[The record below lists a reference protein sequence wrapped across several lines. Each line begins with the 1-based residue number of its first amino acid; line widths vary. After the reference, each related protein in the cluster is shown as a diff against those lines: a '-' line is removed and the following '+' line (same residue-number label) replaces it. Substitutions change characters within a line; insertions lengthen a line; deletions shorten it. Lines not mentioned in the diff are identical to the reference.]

1 MNKIFIEAK
10 DKRTSEYYFLKTI
23 LSQFF
28 PDKEVDFIP
37 MNGIGNLFHE
47 AILNQMSLAQD
58 SGDWLFDNVNY
69 WDLKVATL
77 QPLRDFLATHL
88 K

>member
-23 LSQFF
+23 LNQFF

-37 MNGIGNLFHE
+37 MNGIGNLFL
-47 AILNQMSLAQD
+47 IKCLL
-58 SGDWLFDNVNY
+58 
-69 WDLKVATL
+69 
-77 QPLRDFLATHL
+77 LRIAES